1 MMKKLNPVLRG
12 LTALFLVI
20 LALACVGYSVAN
32 TWRSSVDD
40 VLGTSS
46 YEINTDTDS
55 ATYTPNYEDVDAF
68 MDAAKEHT
76 IKQGEEGT
84 VLMKNDGALPLSTSN
99 DVALFGVAAYYPY
112 PYSSGDLKAGNDDA
126 VDLVGALEENG
137 FTINASLTSVYSSV
151 MNVQEVETT
160 NAWTGVVSTSV
171 SGDYMVNTSI
181 GDMEEYQINEP
192 PADLIG
198 TSWTSAVQSGTV
210 GICVF
215 ARPGGESNTYAPGT
229 ALDYQGNATGED
241 PLALSADEL
250 SIVDLAKT
258 YCDEVVVLLNT
269 GNAMEI
275 GEIAEGGDHEVDAIC
290 YIGVPNDYHF
300 YGIVNVLAGKANATG
315 ALTDT
320 FVYDNESSPAMENFG
335 GDYYSDYELGASNST
350 NGYDSRYPNTEI
362 ENTIS
367 ESSFGGG
374 TTYNGGQYIVEAEG
388 IYVGYKYYET
398 RYYDSI
404 ANPESNADSTAG
416 SSTGDAWDY
425 GDEVVYPFGYGLSYL
440 EYEQNIKSVTVE
452 NTPEGEITAEIEI
465 TNNSDEDG
473 YFLAQLYVQQPY
485 TDYDEENLVEKSAVM
500 FLNSGKTEVGAGDTE
515 IVEISVPTKYLASYD
530 YTAAQTYILDEGD
543 YLFTAAAGSHE
554 AVNNFLSAQGY
565 TEESGMDAAG
575 TGDVVTWN
583 LDSFDKTT
591 YATSNGTNVTNVGE
605 TADMNYWLPGTVT
618 YLSRS
623 DWEGTY
629 PINYNEDVEISLE
642 ASSKTDDWLVEIRG
656 QQHMISDTGEVE
668 NLNGADTGVTFST
681 EYIGYEQL
689 TNIDDDYWALLV
701 SGISAD
707 QAIGAVAHG
716 GSQSD
721 TLDNVDNPIVVQS
734 EGVNGFTGTVDSVDG
749 STEYGF
755 NISSQTLLGSSFNPD
770 LAWEWGVI
778 EGESGLWLEKYDV
791 WGTGLTLRRTPY
803 NGRNYEYISEDPML
817 TNRIGYGILGGC
829 KTMGIIN
836 GPKHIGFNDQEHN
849 RNGVAVYL
857 NEQKMRETDLRGFQG
872 GLEDAG
878 GLAVMVAFNRLGP
891 TNASHHVGLLKNILR
906 EEWGFTGIISTDM
919 MNNAYY
925 FNPEGCIMATVTQMA
940 DFAGDN
946 STISGGTGGVDSSW
960 SYLSVDAV
968 SNDSELVEAARLC
981 MKYQLY
987 TFANSAVLNVSTVRV
1002 TPWWETA
1009 IKTVIGVSAGLG
1021 GICGLAWIATS
1032 VVPAVKKEEKEEA

>member
-1 MMKKLNPVLRG
+1 MKKLNPVLRG
-12 LTALFLVI
+12 LTAVFLVI

-46 YEINTDTDS
+46 YEINTDADS

-137 FTINASLTSVYSSV
+137 FTINASLSSVYSSV

-181 GDMEEYQINEP
+181 GDMEEYQILEP

-198 TSWTSAVQSGTV
+198 TSWASAIQTGTV

-215 ARPGGESNTYAPGT
+215 ARPGGESNTYAPGS

-290 YIGVPNDYHF
+290 YIGIPNDYHF
-300 YGIVNVLAGKANATG
+300 YGIVNVLSGKANATG

-335 GDYYSDYELGASNST
+335 GDYYSDYELAASNAT
-350 NGYDSRYPNTEI
+350 NGYDSRYPNTDI

-404 ANPESNADSTAG
+404 ANESFNADSAAG
-416 SSTGDAWDY
+416 SSTGEAWDY
-425 GDEVVYPFGYGLSYL
+425 GDEVVYSYGHGLSYL
-440 EYEQNIKSVTVE
+440 EYEQNITSVTVE
-452 NTPEGEITAEIEI
+452 DTPEGEITAEVEI
-465 TNNSDEDG
+465 TNKSDEDG

-485 TDYDEENLVEKSAVM
+485 TEYDQTNLVEKSAVM
-500 FLNSGKTEVGAGDTE
+500 FLNSGKIEVGAGDTE
-515 IVEISVPTKYLASYD
+515 TIEISIDTKYLASYD

-543 YLFTAAAGSHE
+543 YLFTAAAGAHE
-554 AVNNFLSAQGY
+554 AVNNFLTAQGY
-565 TEESGMDAAG
+565 TTEDGMDAEG

-583 LDSFDKTT
+583 LGSFDKTT
-591 YATSNGTNVTNVGE
+591 FATSNGVNVTNVAE
-605 TADMNYWLPGTVT
+605 NADMNYWLPGTVT

-642 ASSKTDDWLVEIRG
+642 ESSKTDEWLVEIRG

-707 QAIGAVAHG
+707 QAVGAVAHG

-778 EGESGLWLEKYDV
+778 MGESGLWLEKYDV

-817 TNRIGYGILGGC
+817 TNRIGYGILGGS
-829 KTMGIIN
+829 KSMGIIC

-878 GLAVMVAFNRLGP
+878 GLAVMVAFNRLGA
-891 TNASHHVGLLKNILR
+891 TNASHSVGLLKNILR

-946 STISGGTGGVDSSW
+946 STISGGTGGVDASW
-960 SYLSVDAV
+960 SYLSVDAI

-1002 TPWWETA
+1002 TPWWEAA
-1009 IKTVIGVSAGLG
+1009 IKAVIGVSAGLS

-1032 VVPAVKKEEKEEA
+1032 VVPAVKKEKKEEA

>member
-1 MMKKLNPVLRG
+1 MKKLNPVLRG

-258 YCDEVVVLLNT
+258 YCNEVVVLLNT

-689 TNIDDDYWALLV
+689 VNIDDDYWALLV

-734 EGVNGFTGTVDSVDG
+734 EGVNGFTGTVDSTDG

>member
-1 MMKKLNPVLRG
+1 MKKLNPVLRG

>member
-1 MMKKLNPVLRG
+1 MKKLNPVLRG

-465 TNNSDEDG
+465 TNNSAEDG

-734 EGVNGFTGTVDSVDG
+734 EGVNGFTGTVDSTDG

-946 STISGGTGGVDSSW
+946 STISGGTGGVDASW

>member
-1 MMKKLNPVLRG
+1 MKKLNPVLRG

-734 EGVNGFTGTVDSVDG
+734 EGVNGFTGTVDSTDG

-946 STISGGTGGVDSSW
+946 STISGGTGGVDASW